1 MENTNEVFVNVV
13 KHKLK
18 DYKLIT
24 DFNPDFEQGL
34 LS

>member
-1 MENTNEVFVNVV
+1 MESTNEVLVNVV
-13 KHKLK
+13 KQKLK
-18 DYKLIT
+18 DHKPIT

>member
-1 MENTNEVFVNVV
+1 MKNTNEVLVNVV
-13 KHKLK
+13 KHKLNDNK
-18 DYKLIT
+18 PIT

>member
-1 MENTNEVFVNVV
+1 MESTNEVLVNVV
-13 KHKLK
+13 KKKLN
-18 DYKLIT
+18 DYKPIT

>member
-1 MENTNEVFVNVV
+1 MENTNEVLVNVV
-13 KHKLK
+13 KHKPK
-18 DYKLIT
+18 DYKPIT